1 MRLDHL
7 LSKEQ
12 MPDEESGGASKV
24 RSRDSECCSIL
35 KALFKSF
42 QKKHGGV
49 AQLGERL
56 PCTQEVESSNLFIS
70 TRGRPRDSKWAH
82 SSVG

>member
-12 MPDEESGGASKV
+12 CLAFSQTKSSKV
-24 RSRDSECCSIL
+24 RYKGRDSFNIECCLIL
-35 KALFKSF
+35 KALERAFRR
-42 QKKHGGV
+42 KHGGV

-70 TRGRPRDSKWAH
+70 TKKARTG
-82 SSVG
+82 